1 MRENLLKTNIGIII
15 KAIVTI
21 GIIDRE
27 IKLQIATIEIIDL
40 GIIIK
45 AIVTIEIIDLGIIIK
60 AITINRVSGEYESDY
75 VWRIRYFI
83 EL

>member
-1 MRENLLKTNIGIII
+1 MRENILKTNIGIII

-45 AIVTIEIIDLGIIIK
+45 AI
-60 AITINRVSGEYESDY
+60 TINRVSGEYESDY

>member
-45 AIVTIEIIDLGIIIK
+45 AI
-60 AITINRVSGEYESDY
+60 TINRVSGEYESDHI
-75 VWRIRYFI
+75 WRIRYFT